1 MGRVGYCSFVGS
13 ADAVNMRVAG
23 YVSRG
28 YVRTGLYVGGDDF
41 GFIMESLNG
50 EDAEEVW
57 QRHKEHKR
65 KIYLYARLRECEVF
79 DVPEIIFRTGK
90 SLEELISESQEG
102 IEA

>member
-1 MGRVGYCSFVGS
+1 
-13 ADAVNMRVAG
+13 MRVAG
-23 YVSRG
+23 CLSRG
-28 YVRTGLYVGGDDF
+28 CVRTGLYVDGEDF

-65 KIYLYARLRECEVF
+65 KIYLYARLRGCEVF
-79 DVPEIIFRTGK
+79 DVQEIVFRTGK
-90 SLEELISESQEG
+90 SLEELLSELQEG